1 MGTLVQNRQII
12 SGLNPTNKLNPWRAS
27 NFAILSGS
35 SSEKPCTT
43 LSPSLDPQIW
53 GNLHPELV
61 TRILS
66 NLPLTDLIHTTL
78 VCRKWD
84 REVFSGQILG
94 HHYHQE
100 PSPPPPSSRTTG
112 ALDSSSPSSTT
123 TNNSWL
129 FLFENGGPG
138 SAHRLHAFDPLR
150 NAWNIF
156 TTIPHFATVQKIGGL
171 ALCGS
176 ASGLMLYK
184 ISALKSHFSRFGVFN
199 PITGSWKK
207 LPPLIRRRQNPVV
220 VMFMYSSSKVK
231 NSSHHGQGGHYKLVV
246 AGGMEYEQPVASTEV
261 YDSRS
266 ECWRISCEKVI
277 NQQNHVCEETRTSTA
292 FCDGVVYHMRFNQM
306 MAFDP
311 NRGKAFHQTVPFCGI
326 FHDTSSTPMRDKS
339 SKFI

>member
-43 LSPSLDPQIW
+43 LSPILDPQIW

-94 HHYHQE
+94 HHYQD
-100 PSPPPPSSRTTG
+100 PSPPPSTATTTG
-112 ALDSSSPSSTT
+112 ALNSSSPSSTT
-123 TNNSWL
+123 NNNSWL

-171 ALCGS
+171 SLCGS

-220 VMFMYSSSKVK
+220 VMFMYSSKVK
-231 NSSHHGQGGHYKLVV
+231 NNSNHGQGGHYKLVV
-246 AGGMEYEQPVASTEV
+246 AGGMEYEQQVASTEV

-277 NQQNHVCEETRTSTA
+277 NQQNHVCEATRTSTA
-292 FCDGVVYHMRFNQM
+292 FCEGVVYHMRFNQM

-311 NRGKAFHQTVPFCGI
+311 NRGKIIPSNVTPRVW
-326 FHDTSSTPMRDKS
+326 TSLWICPWNIINSDAW
-339 SKFI
+339 